1 MMSGECKLRAGILFR
16 VVRVG
21 YSIYLPISIEYLLIK
36 VLMLEHGIGQIY
48 WFAVDFYLV
57 FGVVLSVFKA

>member
-1 MMSGECKLRAGILFR
+1 MGRSLLSLMTI
-16 VVRVG
+16 VIG